1 MKALQPRSKHKQSVR
16 SPEFLR
22 TAKALLLRRRTAEAI
37 NLLRRGLNLDP
48 TCNEAALLLAK
59 SLVADKRLQEARSAL
74 EKLLNRLEGD
84 EQLEPFILL
93 VRVLLVQHEANEA
106 LRVLEQAQE
115 TFPEEEQLKELHT
128 KALDQ
133 LDEQVYSLIEK
144 DVVDHEHEL
153 EQSLDDEDLPT
164 INLAMMGR
172 DPEEHPTAPLPAG
185 IREAL
190 EVLTSDTVPVPD
202 TSLVLPPT
210 SEELSTSPQYRE
222 ASDGALEDRMTE
234 HTPTPLP
241 ADDLGFDR
249 FKPPEDAEEGVSE
262 APDMISA
269 VKRLVEPEAKEGQPS
284 LFEQLLG
291 DGPPL
296 PHSPPGQLGE
306 QEAIHKVEFKN
317 LIADEDELAFDEDPD
332 ELGGPTPA
340 ASPGAKLR
348 QIERVRGDPTRPLR
362 KVNGVA
368 KSARSPQPKRSQVRL
383 TDPLAQFDDSRVVQP
398 VESELSKFPRDYIA
412 PDLSTS
418 TSSDAVYQSRP
429 LVKGW
434 PLWFTVA
441 LLAIAIGTVAGLV
454 VRQHNIVRRSL
465 RDARVLSQHHR
476 TPALRQ
482 ALHKLRRAADLGGR
496 TPEVVALAAAI
507 HGELA
512 FEFAESDLK
521 GARTL
526 TEEASRLG
534 AAAIPGSNLDL
545 EVAQAY
551 LHLAQDPLPEAITY
565 LARTLERHSQSDR
578 LLLLYGEALTRN
590 RQLSLARKVLEG
602 LPADHPQV
610 LKARAILYWRTGS
623 KDLAVRL
630 LQSAKDFG
638 LDPRQTEVSICR
650 IKVEGRVA
658 DPVTVGR
665 LQSLIDAGEL
675 PRSQLAWASL
685 MLATYHQGKG
695 QLHQA
700 GGALGHALNNR
711 PLADAEFNFQA
722 ARLQLTR
729 RAYDQAQRLTEEAA
743 RISPRDPRFVT
754 LSAAIDLAKDRPY
767 DVIQRLEPLSEQL
780 STRSRLILAESYLRE
795 GKTEKARSLL
805 QLLPKEAS
813 PHKQLLWARLHLISG
828 KPYRALRELSGIE
841 HQLGRDLYQAEVIR
855 GLVAVSVKDT
865 RGIIR
870 WMEAALKNEPK
881 SLEALWALAKVSHE
895 RGDAKQA
902 RHYLTLGVEAN
913 RYHRR
918 IRLDLGAL
926 LLQLGERA
934 AARVQFDKV
943 LSLDPTNQ
951 EALSG
956 VARAAVELKSEDA
969 DFYLRALRV
978 RGYLALS
985 DLLSARLLMNRGE
998 WPAAAKSL
1006 RRIVR
1011 RPDRSDLHQVRLW
1024 LAETERA
1031 LGNIDAATALYRRLV
1046 RTRPTAP
1053 AAHLGLSEIAREVRH
1068 LGSAQRHALAAMA
1081 GLRGGIFPLE
1091 LRARA
1096 KVQLARCYREGDALG
1111 ASIAELQDV
1120 LELDRSHFSANLE
1133 LGQIYATLNKRDRA
1147 IQHLAQAH
1155 RAEPTSVLARKEL
1168 ARVCQELASPPADC
1182 QLK

>member
-74 EKLLNRLEGD
+74 EKLLARLEGD
-84 EQLEPFILL
+84 LWLDPLILL
-93 VRVLLVQHEANEA
+93 VRVLLAQHDASEA
-106 LRVLEQAQE
+106 LRVLEQARE
-115 TFPEEEQLKELHT
+115 IFPEEAMLKELQT

-133 LDEQVYSLIEK
+133 LDEQVYSLIEESQA
-144 DVVDHEHEL
+144 VDHDHGPEP
-153 EQSLDDEDLPT
+153 EQSLDEEDLPT
-164 INLAMMGR
+164 INLAMMEG
-172 DPEEHPTAPLPAG
+172 DPEDHPTAPLPEG

-190 EVLTSDTVPVPD
+190 EVLTSDTVPIPD

-210 SEELSTSPQYRE
+210 AEELSTSPQYRE

-249 FKPPEDAEEGVSE
+249 FEPSEDPAD

-269 VKRLVEPEAKEGQPS
+269 VKRLVEPEAEEERPS

-296 PHSPPGQLGE
+296 PHTPPGQGQ
-306 QEAIHKVEFKN
+306 QESKPRVEFKN
-317 LIADEDELAFDEDPD
+317 LFADEELALDDDPD

-340 ASPGAKLR
+340 ASPAAKLR
-348 QIERVRGDPTRPLR
+348 QVERVRGDPTRPLR
-362 KVNGVA
+362 KVNGVV
-368 KSARSPQPKRSQVRL
+368 KSAAAPRPMRSQGR
-383 TDPLAQFDDSRVVQP
+383 FDARVVKP
-398 VESELSKFPRDYIA
+398 LEPSPKTLRDYIQPNPSMA
-412 PDLSTS
+412 TATATEIAAVPRRQP
-418 TSSDAVYQSRP
+418 SSGRR
-429 LVKGW
+429 W

-441 LLAIAIGTVAGLV
+441 LLAIAVGTVAGLV
-454 VRQHNIVRRSL
+454 VRQKNIVSRSL
-465 RDARVLSQHHR
+465 RNARVLSRHHR

-512 FEFAESDLK
+512 FEFGESDLK
-521 GARTL
+521 GVRSL
-526 TEEASRLG
+526 TEEAGRLG
-534 AAAIPGSNLDL
+534 AAAVPGSSGDL
-545 EVAQAY
+545 VVARIY
-551 LHLAQDPLPEAITY
+551 LRLAQEPLPDAITY
-565 LARTLERHSQSDR
+565 LARKLERYPHSDR

-590 RQLSLARKVLEG
+590 GQLSLARKVLED

-638 LDPRQTEVSICR
+638 LDPRQTELLICR
-650 IKVEGRVA
+650 IRVEDGNT
-658 DPVTVGR
+658 DPETVGR
-665 LQSLIDAGEL
+665 LRSLIDAGEL

-695 QLHQA
+695 QANLA
-700 GGALGHALNNR
+700 GGALGLALNNR
-711 PLADAEFNFQA
+711 PLADAEFNYQA

-729 RAYDQAQRLTEEAA
+729 RVYDQAQSLTEEAA
-743 RISPRDPRFVT
+743 RIAPRDPRFVT
-754 LSAAIDLAKDRPY
+754 LLAKIDLAKDRPH
-767 DVIQRLEPLSEQL
+767 DVIRRLAPHSEQL
-780 STRSRLILAESYLRE
+780 STRARLILTEAYLRE
-795 GKTEKARSLL
+795 GETDKARSLL
-805 QLLPKEAS
+805 EILPKEAS
-813 PHKQLLWARLHLISG
+813 PHKQLLWARLHLRSG

-841 HQLGRDLYQAEVIR
+841 HHLGRELYQAEVIR

-865 RGIIR
+865 RGTVR
-870 WMEAALKNEPK
+870 WMEAALKKEPGAV
-881 SLEALWALAKVSHE
+881 EALWAMAKVAYD
-895 RGDAKQA
+895 RGDAKLA
-902 RHYLTLGVEAN
+902 RHYLTLGVKAN

-918 IRLDLGAL
+918 IRLDLGDL
-926 LLQLGERA
+926 LLQLGESA
-934 AARVQFDKV
+934 AARVQFDTV
-943 LSLDPTNQ
+943 LSQNPANQ
-951 EALSG
+951 DALWG
-956 VARAAVELKSEDA
+956 VARAAVELRSKDA

-978 RGYLALS
+978 RGHLALAER
-985 DLLSARLLMNRGE
+985 LSARLLMNRGE
-998 WPAAAKSL
+998 WTAAAKSL
-1006 RRIVR
+1006 RRIMR
-1011 RPDRSDLHQVRLW
+1011 GPDRPELHQVKLW

-1031 LGNIDAATALYRRLV
+1031 LGNDDAANALYRRLV
-1046 RTRPTAP
+1046 RTRPTP
-1053 AAHLGLSEIAREVRH
+1053 AAHLALSELALENRH

-1081 GLRGGIFPLE
+1081 ELRGGIFPQG

-1096 KVQLARCYREGDALG
+1096 KVQLARCYRQGDALG

-1120 LELDRSHFSANLE
+1120 LELDRGHFAANLE
-1133 LGQIYATLNKRDRA
+1133 LGQIYAALNKRDRA
-1147 IQHLAQAH
+1147 IQHLAQA
-1155 RAEPTSVLARKEL
+1155 RRSQPTSVLARKEL

-1182 QLK
+1182 LQK